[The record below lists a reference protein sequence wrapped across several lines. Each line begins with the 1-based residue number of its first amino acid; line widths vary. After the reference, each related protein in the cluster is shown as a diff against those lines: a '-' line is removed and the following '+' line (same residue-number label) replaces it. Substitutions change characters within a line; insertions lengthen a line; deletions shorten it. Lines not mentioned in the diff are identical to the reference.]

1 MNQKLVV
8 KKKEDPEKKITRTH
22 KLLDACKLHDGPVTM
37 STLDLL
43 SMNKK
48 HKPNETDQRWQE
60 KPQPKIFT
68 DEELHTSIR
77 NAIKPET
84 NIEEDLDIL
93 KP

>member
-1 MNQKLVV
+1 M
-8 KKKEDPEKKITRTH
+8 T
-22 KLLDACKLHDGPVTM
+22 
-37 STLDLL
+37 
-43 SMNKK
+43 
-48 HKPNETDQRWQE
+48 QE